1 MVGRLRPSTPS
12 EQQLLR
18 SVANQRTED
27 QGPRTWTATGPAHK
41 EPNGSSD
48 WEAPPLVQW
57 LLCLLLGDTHST
69 SGTVGVQG
77 RNNHLLSVLWIEERR
92 GSSPPPLPATPPLPL
107 QKEGGP
113 GFLLWHPHQE
123 GNWTYGKLTLD
134 TSCGVFGNRITD
146 PLGLSVQ
153 CGPPGH
159 SEVFFL
165 PPIQGTFRW
174 VWGHRVIKRATRS

>member
-1 MVGRLRPSTPS
+1 MDCHWSCAQGAQRQLRLGSTSSGPMAPLPPPGRHTLHLRDSGGAG
-12 EQQLLR
+12 EKQ
-18 SVANQRTED
+18 
-27 QGPRTWTATGPAHK
+27 
-41 EPNGSSD
+41 
-48 WEAPPLVQW
+48 PLVE
-57 LLCLLLGDTHST
+57 C
-69 SGTVGVQG
+69 
-77 RNNHLLSVLWIEERR
+77 LWIEERR

-159 SEVFFL
+159 SEVIFL